1 MIYGFADR
9 RVLVGMT
16 TIRLAGV
23 ALAAVILSACGGTVA
38 PPPTGTEAPLE
49 TPTPQETPVPS
60 APVDLAFGPWRPP
73 PVKPSP
79 AFAAAALAG
88 CRTIAAVGALPLA
101 VLDARGAG
109 FATLVFAATT
119 DASATAVLCH
129 ASVGTDGTARA
140 DARPVIASTAATPPK
155 GGILG
160 LHDIEV
166 VNADLQRTVL
176 VGQVVEP
183 VTSVEV
189 NFDDATWKPAAKAN
203 GWYAI
208 WWPGQE
214 KALGVAASDNHSI
227 VIDGY
232 TP

>member
-1 MIYGFADR
+1 MNGFAR
-9 RVLVGMT
+9 RPVLDGMMIRRGGAALLVAVLLGACSSNT
-16 TIRLAGV
+16 TP
-23 ALAAVILSACGGTVA
+23 A
-38 PPPTGTEAPLE
+38 PTASTPQDESPPATGTPAP
-49 TPTPQETPVPS
+49 TAV
-60 APVDLAFGPWRPP
+60 VDLVYGPWRPA
-73 PVKPSP
+73 PVKATP
-79 AFAAAALAG
+79 AFAAAALGA
-88 CRTIAAVGALPLA
+88 CRTLAVVGTLPLA

-109 FATLVFAATT
+109 LATLVFATAGG
-119 DASATAVLCH
+119 SAAVLCH
-129 ASVGTDGTARA
+129 ASVDPAGTAKA
-140 DARPVIASTAATPPK
+140 DARPVVASTATTPPK

-189 NFDDATWKPAAKAN
+189 NFDDATWKPASKAN

-232 TP
+232 AP